1 MRELSQTL
9 MGAKVIKG
17 CDGVK
22 VMTLGAGVDDWDPAD
37 PRADIESYLPGVG
50 DDV

>member
-17 CDGVK
+17 CDDIK
-22 VMTLGAGVDDWDPAD
+22 VITLGAGVGCWDPTD
-37 PRADIESYLPGVG
+37 PRVDIESYLPGAG

>member
-22 VMTLGAGVDDWDPAD
+22 VMTLGADIDDWDPTD
-37 PRADIESYLPGVG
+37 PRVDVDSYLPGASA
-50 DDV
+50 DV